1 MIVLD
6 ASAAVTWLL
15 RLAGAQSVDEH
26 LSAETVNA
34 PELFVLEV
42 AQTLRR
48 YTQQG
53 HLTPTRSA
61 EAFEDLSDFDIA
73 LFPHRP
79 LLPRI
84 WQLRDNL
91 TTYDASYIALAE
103 ALDARVLTF
112 DARLANAPGVNDRAL
127 LIER

>member
-15 RLAGAQSVDEH
+15 GLAGAAAIDDH
-26 LSAETVNA
+26 MNADMVNA

-53 HLTPTRSA
+53 HLTATRSA
-61 EAFEDLSDFDIA
+61 EAYEDLSDLNIT

-79 LLPRI
+79 LLPRV

-91 TTYDASYIALAE
+91 TAYDASYVALAE
-103 ALDARVLTF
+103 ALDSQVLTL
-112 DARLANAPGVNDRAL
+112 DARLANAPGVNNRAV
-127 LIER
+127 LIRR